1 MVLETDMYGVRET
14 CAPMVSETDTCQR
27 QTCAPMVLE
36 KDMYPYGVRD
46 RHVLIQ
52 CLRHMFA

>member
-36 KDMYPYGVRD
+36 KDMYGVRD
-46 RHVLIQ
+46 RHVLLM
-52 CLRHMFA
+52 C